1 MIDSLDGMQTL
12 NLVVLPKLGDC
23 FPLSEIQLPY
33 LRWPP
38 LLKKKKKEWNTLGVR
53 VCSVAQSC
61 LTLAIPRTI
70 ACHSL
75 SFVHGGFP
83 SENTG
88 IGCHFLFQGKFPTQ
102 GLNLRLLYPLH
113 SLPLSHLG
121 SPYNRWRTSKY
132 LMSSIAF
139 FFLDKIIY

>member
-23 FPLSEIQLPY
+23 FPLSVALSQGAS
-33 LRWPP
+33 P
-38 LLKKKKKEWNTLGVR
+38 LKKKKKKEWNTLGVR

-121 SPYNRWRTSKY
+121 SPYNR
-132 LMSSIAF
+132 
-139 FFLDKIIY
+139 